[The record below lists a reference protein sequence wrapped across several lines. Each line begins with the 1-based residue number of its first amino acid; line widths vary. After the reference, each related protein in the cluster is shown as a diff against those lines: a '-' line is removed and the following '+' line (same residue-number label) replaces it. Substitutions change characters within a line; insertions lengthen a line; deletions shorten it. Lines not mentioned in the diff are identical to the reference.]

1 MKYMTRFS
9 NTKPTLNSWDE
20 LQLVV
25 VYFYHYIDGL
35 NLLMLSKGF
44 CSYVHEGYE
53 YTVSF

>member
-1 MKYMTRFS
+1 MTRFS